1 MKKTIVGFITALLFS
16 ALIYQPTLVEV
27 IKLRTFDAFIKTEEP
42 TGSIVLLNLSE
53 KDIQAEGGWPFPRK
67 RLAEIHIDLLN
78 AGAASVSWVA
88 VFSEPD
94 RFGGDNAFAEAL
106 SYYPSVIAMFETDG
120 FKEVPKTEG
129 TVILG
134 EDVGG
139 IDATGVTQNIKV
151 LRDVALQGVV
161 SAPVDVDNLVRR
173 MPLLM
178 RIPDGWMASFG
189 TQLLKAVTGTSTYV
203 IKTNTTGIQEVRVKQ
218 LNPIPTDKF
227 GRVWVNW
234 VAPHGTS
241 LDKMDVEGKVVIV
254 GTTAKGI
261 LPQVAT
267 PVGLLYPHQIQA
279 SLAETIIHA
288 SNKRMPMIPNETLL
302 YEMLNF
308 VFGVLLVYI
317 FINYLGVYLGLAL
330 STAAIIG
337 MGAFGLALIQR
348 GFLIDVTW
356 TMISQFVVA
365 SATFYLNYK
374 EQYKLRQLI
383 KKQFEHYLD
392 PRQVKRLQDNPE
404 LLRLGGE
411 KRYCTFLFT
420 DVRGF
425 TALSESVS
433 PEEVTYIMNKALTA
447 QQTAVKK
454 FGGCTDKFIGD
465 AMMAIFGAPLDLEGH
480 EEKAIQCAKQI
491 QLNMEEL
498 NVEFQAKGLPPIKIG
513 IGINSGDAIIGN
525 MGSEQRFDYT
535 AIGDAVNVAARL
547 ESGTKDAGV
556 DVLIGYNTAQNAN
569 SELQSLPSIKAK
581 GKSNKLKVYTII
593 FKETEWLPLKSR

>member
-1 MKKTIVGFITALLFS
+1 MKKTIIGVIAALLFS

-27 IKLRTFDAFIKTEEP
+27 IKLRTFDYFVKTEEP
-42 TGSIVLLNLSE
+42 TGAIVLLNLTE
-53 KDIQAEGGWPFPRK
+53 EDIQNEGGWPFPRR
-67 RLAEIHIDLLN
+67 RLAEIHVDLLN

-94 RFGGDNAFAEAL
+94 RFGGDANFAEAL
-106 SYYPSVIAMFETDG
+106 SYFPSVLAMFETEG
-120 FKEVPKTEG
+120 FKEMPKTEG

-134 EDVGG
+134 DDIGG
-139 IDATGVTQNIKV
+139 IEATGVTQNIEV
-151 LRDVALQGVV
+151 LRDVALQGIV
-161 SAPVDVDNLVRR
+161 SAPVDIDNLVRR

-178 RIPDGWMASFG
+178 RSPEGWMASFG

-203 IKTNTTGIQEVRVKQ
+203 IKTNANGIQEVRVKQ
-218 LNPIPTDKF
+218 LNPIPTDSD

-234 VAPHGTS
+234 VETKGTS
-241 LDKMDVEGKVVIV
+241 LSEMEVEGKVVVV

-267 PVGLLYPHQIQA
+267 PKGLLYPHQIQA

-288 SNKRMPMIPNETLL
+288 SNKRMPMIPSEAQL
-302 YEMLNF
+302 YELLNF
-308 VFGVLLVYI
+308 IVGVLMIFI

-330 STAAIIG
+330 SIALIAATG
-337 MGAFGLALIQR
+337 VFGLALIQR

-392 PRQVKRLQDNPE
+392 PRQVKRLQEDPS
-404 LLRLGGE
+404 LLTLGGE

-425 TALSESVS
+425 TALSERVT

-447 QQTAVKK
+447 QQSAVAECY
-454 FGGCTDKFIGD
+454 GMVDKYIGD

-480 EEKAIQCAKQI
+480 EDWAIKCAKQI
-491 QLNMEEL
+491 EKNMEAL
-498 NVEFQAKGLPPIKIG
+498 NVEFESKGLPAIQIG
-513 IGINSGDAIIGN
+513 IGINSGYAIIGN

-535 AIGDAVNVAARL
+535 AIGDAVNTAARL
-547 ESGTKDAGV
+547 ESATKEAGANL
-556 DVLIGYNTAQNAN
+556 LIGQTTK
-569 SELQSLPSIKAK
+569 ELCSYALTPLKPIKVK
-581 GKSNKLKVYTII
+581 GKEKTLKIYT
-593 FKETEWLPLKSR
+593 F

>member
-1 MKKTIVGFITALLFS
+1 MKKTIIGLITAFLFAVLL
-16 ALIYQPTLVEV
+16 YQPSLIEV
-27 IKLRTFDAFIKTEEP
+27 IKLRTFDAFVKTEEP
-42 TGSIVLLNLSE
+42 TGAIVLLNLTE
-53 KDIQAEGGWPFPRK
+53 EDIHAEGGWPFPRE
-67 RLAEIHIDLLN
+67 RLAKIHIDLLN

-94 RFGGDNAFAEAL
+94 RFGGDDNFAEAL

-120 FKEVPKTEG
+120 FKEMPKTEG

-134 EDVGG
+134 DDVGG

-151 LRDVALQGVV
+151 LREVALQGVV

-203 IKTNTTGIQEVRVKQ
+203 IKTNATGIQEVRVKQ

-234 VAPHGTS
+234 VAPHETS

-491 QLNMEEL
+491 QLNMAEL
-498 NVEFQAKGLPPIKIG
+498 NVEFETEGLPPIKIG
-513 IGINSGDAIIGN
+513 IGINSGEAIIGN

-547 ESGTKDAGV
+547 ESGTKAAGV
-556 DVLIGYNTAQNAN
+556 DVLIGDKTAQNAC
-569 SELQSLPSIKAK
+569 SRLQLLPPIEAK
-581 GKSNKLKVYTII
+581 GKSEKLQVYTIHH
-593 FKETEWLPLKSR
+593 KG

>member
-1 MKKTIVGFITALLFS
+1 MKKIIIVMIAALLFS

-27 IKLRTFDAFIKTEEP
+27 IKLRTFDHFVKTEEP
-42 TGSIVLLNLSE
+42 TGAIVLLNLTE
-53 KDIQAEGGWPFPRK
+53 EDIQNEGGWPFPRE
-67 RLAEIHIDLLN
+67 RLSELHVDLLN
-78 AGAASVSWVA
+78 KGAASVSWVA

-94 RFGGDNAFAEAL
+94 RFGGDVYFAKAL
-106 SYYPSVIAMFETDG
+106 SYVPSVIAMFETKG
-120 FKEVPKTEG
+120 FKEMPKTEG

-134 EDVGG
+134 DDIGG
-139 IDATGVTQNIKV
+139 IEATGVTQNIKV
-151 LRDVALQGVV
+151 LRDVALQGIV
-161 SAPVDVDNLVRR
+161 SAPVDIDNLVRR

-178 RIPDGWMASFG
+178 RSPDGWMASFG

-203 IKTNTTGIQEVRVKQ
+203 IKTNANGIQEVRVKQ
-218 LNPIPTDKF
+218 LNPIPTDSD

-234 VAPHGTS
+234 VETKGTS
-241 LDKMDVEGKVVIV
+241 LSEMDVEGKVVIV

-288 SNKRMPMIPNETLL
+288 SNKRMPMIPSESQL
-302 YEMLNF
+302 YEILNF
-308 VFGVLLVYI
+308 IVGVLLIFI

-330 STAAIIG
+330 SIALIAAT
-337 MGAFGLALIQR
+337 GAFGLALIQR

-392 PRQVKRLQDNPE
+392 PRQVKRLQENPD

-425 TALSESVS
+425 TALSERVT

-447 QQTAVKK
+447 QQSAVAECY
-454 FGGCTDKFIGD
+454 GMVDKYIGD
-465 AMMAIFGAPLDLEGH
+465 AMMAIFGAPLDLERH
-480 EEKAIQCAKQI
+480 EDWAIKCAKQI
-491 QLNMEEL
+491 EKNMETL
-498 NVEFQAKGLPPIKIG
+498 NGEFESKGLPAIQIG
-513 IGINSGDAIIGN
+513 IGINSGYAIIGN

-535 AIGDAVNVAARL
+535 AIGDAVNTAARL
-547 ESGTKDAGV
+547 ESATKEAGTDL
-556 DVLIGYNTAQNAN
+556 LIGQTTK
-569 SELQSLPSIKAK
+569 ELCSYTLTPLKPMKVK
-581 GKSNKLKVYTII
+581 GKEK
-593 FKETEWLPLKSR
+593 PLKIYTF

>member
-1 MKKTIVGFITALLFS
+1 MKKIIITIIAGVLFS
-16 ALIYQPTLVEV
+16 ALVYQPTIVEI
-27 IKLRTFDAFIKTEEP
+27 IKLRTFDYFVQTEEP
-42 TGSIVLLNLSE
+42 TGAIVLLNLTES
-53 KDIQAEGGWPFPRK
+53 DIHNEGGWPFPRE

-78 AGAASVSWVA
+78 AGAISVSWVA

-94 RFGGDNAFAEAL
+94 RFGGDAYFAQAL
-106 SYYPSVIAMFETDG
+106 SYTPSVIAMFETEG
-120 FKEVPKTEG
+120 FKEMPKTEG

-134 EDVGG
+134 DDIGG
-139 IDATGVTQNIKV
+139 IKAQGVTQNIQV
-151 LRDVALQGVV
+151 LRDVALQGIV

-178 RIPDGWMASFG
+178 RSPDGWMASFG

-203 IKTNTTGIQEVRVKQ
+203 IKTNANGIQEVRVKQ
-218 LNPIPTDKF
+218 LNPIPTDSE

-234 VAPHGTS
+234 VATDSTS
-241 LDKMDVEGKVVIV
+241 LKDMDVAGKVVVV

-267 PVGLLYPHQIQA
+267 PKGLLYPHQIQA

-288 SNKRMPMIPNETLL
+288 SEKPMPMIPSEALL

-308 VFGVLLVYI
+308 IFGVLLVFI

-330 STAAIIG
+330 STASIVG
-337 MGAFGLALIQR
+337 VGAFGLMLISK
-348 GFLIDVTW
+348 GMLVDVTW

-392 PRQVKRLQDNPE
+392 PRQVKRLQENPD
-404 LLRLGGE
+404 LLKLGGE

-425 TALSESVS
+425 TALSERVT
-433 PEEVTYIMNKALTA
+433 PEEVAYIMNKALTA
-447 QQTAVKK
+447 QQTAVAECH
-454 FGGCTDKFIGD
+454 GMVDKYIGD
-465 AMMAIFGAPLDLEGH
+465 AMMAIFGAPMDLENH
-480 EEKAIQCAKQI
+480 EDWAIKCAKQI
-491 QLNMEEL
+491 GRNMDEL
-498 NVEFQAKGLPPIKIG
+498 NLEFEAKGLPPIKIG

-525 MGSEQRFDYT
+525 MGSDQRFDYT
-535 AIGDAVNVAARL
+535 AIGDAVNIAARL

-556 DVLIGYNTAQNAN
+556 DILIGEGTAHNAN
-569 SELQSLPSIKAK
+569 CRLQSVQAITAK
-581 GKSNKLKVYTII
+581 GKTNKLKVFTIE
-593 FKETEWLPLKSR
+593 KHRT